1 VAGATR
7 LGLYNLALGSVL
19 GERQLA
25 SLSENRAPRRY
36 LDVAWNGPPGAVTTL
51 LSMGQWRFAQRTV
64 KMDADAGLTTGFGYR
79 YAFAAPTDLVRT
91 TRLCAD
97 EFFNVPLE
105 TYEEENGIYYAA
117 ITPFYLSYVSNDTN
131 YGGDLSK
138 WPPNFV
144 QFAKHWLAEQILAS
158 LTGNKT
164 DRAELAKETQTL
176 LTRAQATDAMEQA
189 TKYPP
194 SGTWVNARMRGRSSG
209 GWSDRGSRSQLIG

>member
-1 VAGATR
+1 MGTTR
-7 LGLYNLALGSVL
+7 LALYNLALGSVL

-36 LDVAWNGPPGAVTTL
+36 LDVIWNGPPGALWTL
-51 LSMGQWRFAQRTV
+51 LTMGQWKFAQRTV
-64 KMDADAGLTTGFGYR
+64 KLDADAGLATNFGYK

-97 EFFNVPLE
+97 EYFNVPLE

-117 ITPFYLSYVSNDTN
+117 ITPFYLSYVSMDAG
-131 YGGDLSK
+131 YGGDLSR

-164 DRAELAKETQTL
+164 DRDAVAKDTKTL
-176 LTRAQATDAMEQA
+176 LTRAQAFDAMEEP

-194 SGTWVNARMRGRSSG
+194 SGTWVNARLKGRNSG
-209 GWSDRGSRSQLIG
+209 GWGDRGNRSQLIG

>member
-1 VAGATR
+1 MGTNR
-7 LGLYNLALGSVL
+7 LAIYNLALGAL

-25 SLSENRAPRRY
+25 NLSENRAPRRF
-36 LDVAWNGPPGAVTTL
+36 LDTAWNGPPGTVATL
-51 LSMGQWRFAQRTV
+51 LTMGQWKFAQRTV
-64 KMDADAGLTTGFGYR
+64 KMDADAGLATGFGYR

-91 TRLCAD
+91 TRVCAD

-117 ITPFYLSYVSNDTN
+117 ITPFYLSYVSSDAS

-138 WPPNFV
+138 WPANFV
-144 QFAKHWLAEQILAS
+144 QYAKHWMAEQIVPS
-158 LTGNKT
+158 LTGNRS
-164 DRAELAKETQTL
+164 DRDALERESKIL

-194 SGTWVNARMRGRSSG
+194 SGTWVNARLRGRSSG
-209 GWSDRGSRSQLIG
+209 GWGDRGNRGQLIG